1 MSGYSVATLANAIIK
16 LEKDVA
22 SLANTRSITYNTTY
36 SSDLTALKSEFEKLN
51 SMLGIIQSTAQN
63 LYENGVTFDAW
74 KQSSNVW
81 KNVLEPLADLLFIE
95 KEFQNGLTRTSM
107 KIDSNNKRYAEQGG
121 NTLCGDVF
129 ELITIHKNGLASNI
143 IPNIGLPE
151 MWNSFCNILAYTP
164 SLGDSISTSSYAR
177 EITTGSNYTTII
189 QTGTIGG
196 YQKYESTLKQYCLI
210 MYNLTQSILSKIS
223 DIRIGGIGS
232 DFGSNKTV
240 AINQCDLNAGV
251 SLTPYNTCYEV
262 FNIVQGPL
270 TVVCK
275 DQGNPF
281 NGKFNTT
288 ASVSSF
294 FQFINTSGALLGL
307 YTNWNPF
314 SSAGNILVHCGIGS
328 NINLNN
334 KTPAILESTPKIT
347 QTGLYCDKIN
357 DTDFVRFHAT
367 YDSNGSLTKESTYQ
381 MSYGKALGMYK
392 PSLNIFDNSFKKL
405 TYKATSPN
413 GQEQILNMEL
423 YFEPIQGTNS
433 SSTNPTSDTV
443 YGTVTGKII
452 VYDVGFNFVGY
463 YANVPKGGL
472 YSQNFDSRQKYTG
485 GITNTEP
492 DPDWTLYSDKSLII
506 GDYSDSNTTTSP
518 STLYQLGGYMY
529 YA

>member
-1 MSGYSVATLANAIIK
+1 MSYSVASLANAIIK

-22 SLANTRSITYNTTY
+22 SLANTRSVTYNTTY
-36 SSDLTALKSEFEKLN
+36 SNDLTALKSEFEKLN
-51 SMLGIIQSTAQN
+51 SMLGIIQSTAQS
-63 LYENGVTFDAW
+63 LYENGVSFDAW

-95 KEFQNGLTRTSM
+95 KQFQNGLTRTVM
-107 KIDSNNKRYAEQGG
+107 KIDNSNKRYAEQGG

-251 SLTPYNTCYEV
+251 SLTPYNTSYEI
-262 FNIVQGPL
+262 FNTVQGPL
-270 TVVCK
+270 TVICK
-275 DQGNPF
+275 SQQNPF
-281 NGKFNTT
+281 NNMYNLTT
-288 ASVSSF
+288 SVSSF
-294 FQFINTSGALLGL
+294 FQFTNTPGALLGL

-314 SSAGNILVHCGIGS
+314 CPSGNILVHCGLGVS
-328 NINLNN
+328 INLSGM
-334 KTPAILESTPKIT
+334 TPAVLQNEPNIT
-347 QTGLYCDKIN
+347 SSGLYCDKIN
-357 DTDFVRFHAT
+357 NTDFVRFYGNYVSGGT
-367 YDSNGSLTKESTYQ
+367 NKLDKGYQ
-381 MSYGKALGMYK
+381 MTYGKALGMYK
-392 PSLNIFDNSFKKL
+392 PSLNFFDNSYNKL

-413 GQEQILNMEL
+413 GQQQILNMEL
-423 YFEPIQGTNS
+423 YFEPIQGTNGLE
-433 SSTNPTSDTV
+433 TNTSNTSV
-443 YGTVTGKII
+443 YGTVTGKIV

-463 YANVPKGGL
+463 YSNIPSGGL
-472 YSQNFDSRQKYTG
+472 YSTNFDSKQKYTG
-485 GITNTEP
+485 DKATTLST
-492 DPDWTLYSDKSLII
+492 DSDWVLYNENELII
-506 GDYSDSNTTTSP
+506 GDYSKSVSSP
-518 STLYQLGGYMY
+518 SVLYQLGGYMY